1 LSSPLKASHR
11 RKARESG
18 ARTALV
24 DIQKGHFE
32 PRFEELELD
41 SRLLA
46 DDVGFPAWEELEPLL
61 EYDDYCELVAT
72 IALTFEQAYNAKFA
86 QVETC
91 SHEWKSRGL
100 PRSWGASDT
109 ARCVNC
115 GVHIMS
121 GSTLI

>member
-1 LSSPLKASHR
+1 MSSILKASHR
-11 RKARESG
+11 RRARESG

-24 DIQKGHFE
+24 DIKRGSFE
-32 PRFEELELD
+32 PDFAALDLD

-46 DDVGFPAWEELEPLL
+46 DDVGFPSWAELEPLL
-61 EYDDYCELVAT
+61 GYDDYCDLVAT
-72 IALTFEQAYNAKFA
+72 IALTFEEGYNAKFA

-109 ARCVNC
+109 ARCVHC

>member
-1 LSSPLKASHR
+1 MSSILLSKHR
-11 RKARESG
+11 RKAAESG
-18 ARTALV
+18 KRTALA
-24 DIQKGHFE
+24 DIKSGYFE

-46 DDVGFPAWEELEPLL
+46 DDVGFPAWEELEALL

-72 IALTFEQAYNAKFA
+72 IALIFEQAYNAKFA